1 MVKYVKNGFVVAL
14 AVSAIFLIT
23 GCASKP
29 SVAKE
34 SSATVSNVPTINFD
48 SYTAGTQIDAAASNW
63 SVEKVDGSTMIAEV
77 SSTMAK
83 SAPNSLYIFDNST
96 ADKPYALLNFKDGA
110 MASGS
115 VSFAVYIPSTN
126 PKTVYVNFG
135 VGKNNSDRYFE
146 LRLNGSAGVLE
157 YENGDDDPDVATFAA
172 DKWHTINATWADGA
186 FTLSFDGVAC
196 PDATNV
202 TVASTGLSVD
212 NIPTT
217 VTFYAGD
224 KSSAGTYAYIDDIQ
238 SDLF

>member
-1 MVKYVKNGFVVAL
+1 MVKYVKKGFVVAV

-29 SVAKE
+29 SA
-34 SSATVSNVPTINFD
+34 AVSNVPTINFD
-48 SYTAGTQIDAAASNW
+48 NYTAGMQIDAAASNW

-77 SSTMAK
+77 SSMMAK
-83 SAPNSLYIFDNST
+83 SAPNSLYILDNST

-110 MASGS
+110 MAAGS
-115 VSFAVYIPSTN
+115 VSFAAYIPSTN
-126 PKTVYVNFG
+126 AKTVYVNFG

-146 LRLNGSAGVLE
+146 LRLQGSGAVQ
-157 YENGDDDPDVATFAA
+157 YENGSDDPEVASISA
-172 DKWHTINATWADGA
+172 DEWHMFSVTWADGA
-186 FTLSFDGVAC
+186 FSISVDGVPC

-202 TVASTGLSVD
+202 SVASTGLSVD

-224 KSSAGTYAYIDDIQ
+224 KSSAGTSVYIDDIQ